1 MVSTAEQLRLGGVED
16 WRFEARQLEAAFS
29 PGAELAAA
37 VRRRLAGE
45 PLQYILGTWDFYDLT
60 LKVGPGVL
68 IPRPDTETVCDLAL
82 EEMKHQRN
90 PVVADLCAGSGCI
103 GAVLLKHHYTAKLFS
118 VENSHAAIPYLEENL
133 APYGRRATVVE
144 GDVLNPSCLPLPLL
158 TGIVCNPPY
167 LTQEEY
173 ASVQRELYYEP
184 KSALVAPEEGLLFY
198 RVVAEKYRSLLA
210 KDGFLIFEIGYRQSG
225 AVHAILEKAGY
236 SEVKCFKDYGNN
248 WRAVSAIKRDGTL

>member
-16 WRFEARQLEAAFS
+16 WRFEAGQLEAAFS
-29 PGAELAAA
+29 NGSALSDA
-37 VRRRLAGE
+37 VRRRLGGE

-60 LKVGPGVL
+60 LRVGPGVL

-82 EEMKHQRN
+82 EEMKHQKQ

-103 GAVLLKHHYTAKLFS
+103 GAVLLKHHYTAQVYS
-118 VENSHAAIPYLEENL
+118 VENSPAALPYLKDNL
-133 APYGRRATVVE
+133 APYGARATVVE
-144 GDVLNPSCLPLPLL
+144 GDVLRPDSLPLPPL

-167 LTQEEY
+167 LTQAEY

-184 KSALVAPEEGLLFY
+184 KSALVAPEEGLLYY
-198 RVVAEKYRSLLA
+198 RAVAEGYKGLLE

-225 AVHAILEKAGY
+225 AVRAILEGAGY

-248 WRAVSAIKRDGTL
+248 WRVLSAIKRDGSL